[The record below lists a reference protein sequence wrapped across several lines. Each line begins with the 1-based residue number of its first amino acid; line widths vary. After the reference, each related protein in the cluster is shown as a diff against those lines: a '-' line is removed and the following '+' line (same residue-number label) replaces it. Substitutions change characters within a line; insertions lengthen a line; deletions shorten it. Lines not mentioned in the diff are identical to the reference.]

1 MPQEIPKTISR
12 IKEEGKLRK
21 EIDDFI
27 QTNST
32 RYENALK
39 TIREF
44 FLWYQRSSRGRW
56 ILYRVESRGDNQS
69 GNELKEVSSILEKMQ
84 RKRSKK
90 PNYSVFDMEDIIGL
104 RLICS
109 YVSDLNEVVR
119 YILEEQDELMIHEIQ
134 FHGLRDQFEEFKRL
148 WKFDEL
154 RREVFSK
161 DDQLKILD
169 KIFPEPRYE
178 SRADGYRA
186 VHITVSLNKPVELQD
201 VKCEVQVGTSILRA
215 LADKTHGLIY
225 KEREV
230 EKPYMTIV
238 SNISDGLFADDL
250 QTEIAREEIVK
261 KRIEETTRRRGVYI
275 EHIRRISIERIKTGA
290 ISVSEDMR
298 ALSEKIEKY
307 IKGKETLEQIKD
319 VIEGRI
325 SSFLGGNIKYDK
337 LIRDKF
343 GDNVKD
349 EFGKPV
355 NEKEFGIKN
364 IKNYVKDKKKL
375 QLNLDNLIRRLIEL
389 ETFMTQGDTNEHE
402 NNNVFHKN
410 QLEIFPEY
418 RILCQMTS
426 ALAMSDDFGRFDD
439 QAINYVNKL
448 INIAFDKNQVAKAHG
463 TKALLLYGLGRFKE
477 AYEAIRTVIWDGE
490 RDLQDKLLAELKN
503 SCAYYAAE
511 RIDELSRL
519 GKLYPNEEDEK
530 KELEDEAYLFIS
542 KALEILNSLYENI
555 TNEIQRTGD
564 NQKQKVVAEK
574 KEIDFLK
581 IYYPDTKVFIDLVC
595 SSSAEDIAKSLTEA
609 KQIYDKICSN
619 DKFSKQEKTLVRQY
633 YAKNIRKASQ
643 RLAQILKL

>member
-186 VHITVSLNKPVELQD
+186 VHITVSLNKPVGLQD
-201 VKCEVQVGTSILRA
+201 LKCEVQVSTSVLRA

-230 EKPYMTIV
+230 EKPYRTIV

-250 QTEIAREEIVK
+250 QTEIAREEIL
-261 KRIEETTRRRGVYI
+261 KRRTEETTRRRGVYI
-275 EHIRRISIERIKTGA
+275 DDIRRISIERIKTGA
-290 ISVSEDMR
+290 ISVSEEIR
-298 ALSEKIEKY
+298 ELSKEVENY
-307 IKGKETLEQIKD
+307 IRGKETLEQIRD
-319 VIEGRI
+319 AIEGRI
-325 SSFLGGNIKYDK
+325 SSYLGGNIDYDALTK
-337 LIRDKF
+337 RKF
-343 GDNVKD
+343 WYTVSD
-349 EFGKPV
+349 ELGTPV
-355 NEKEFGIKN
+355 EEKEKGIKD
-364 IKNYVKDKKKL
+364 IINYVKETKKL
-375 QLNLDNLIRRLIEL
+375 QRNLDALIERLIALVEK
-389 ETFMTQGDTNEHE
+389 TKDFS
-402 NNNVFHKN
+402 
-410 QLEIFPEY
+410 EY
-418 RILCQMTS
+418 RILCQMKS
-426 ALAMSDDFGRFDD
+426 ALAMSDDFGRFDA
-439 QAINYVNKL
+439 QAL
-448 INIAFDKNQVAKAHG
+448 IYADRLIYIASDKNQVAKAHS

-477 AYEAIRTVIWDGE
+477 AYEGIRTGIWE
-490 RDLQDKLLAELKN
+490 AEKTLQDKEPLLLAKLKN

-519 GKLYPNEEDEK
+519 SKLNPNEEGEK
-530 KELEDEAYLFIS
+530 KELEDEAHLFIS
-542 KALEILNSLYENI
+542 KAREILNSPYENI
-555 TNEIQRTGD
+555 TNEIPRTGD

-581 IYYPDTKVFIDLVC
+581 IYYHDTEVFIDLVC
-595 SSSAEDIAKSLTEA
+595 SSSAEDIVKSLTEA

-619 DKFSKQEKTLVRQY
+619 DKFSKQEKNLVRQY
-633 YAKNIRKASQ
+633 YRKNLRIASQ
-643 RLAQILKL
+643 RLAQIPKL